1 MSVELPLGSNYL
13 GDGRCGFRVWAPQAQ
28 KVDVHI
34 VAPHDRLEPLK
45 RDLRGYHQAIVD
57 TVTPGS
63 LYLYR
68 LDGIKDRPD
77 PASRHQPRGVHGP
90 TEVIDPDF
98 PWEDHWWTGLPLR
111 DYLIYEL
118 HVGAYTPE
126 GTFDAVIP
134 HLNDLRDFG
143 VTALELMPIAQFAGT
158 RNWGYDG
165 VYLFAPQNSY
175 GGPGGLKRLVNACH
189 RAGMAV
195 ILDVVYNHLGPEGN
209 YLSDFGSYF
218 TERYRTPWGAA
229 MNFDGPESDEVR
241 WFFVHNALRWIN
253 EFHIDALRLDAVHAI
268 VDFSAPPFLE
278 ELATLVHEH
287 AERIGRRVYLIA
299 ESNLND
305 AKLIRPR
312 ELSGYDLDAQWND
325 DFHHALHALLTG
337 ERTGYYEDFGT
348 VQHLARA
355 FTDGFVY
362 SGQYSAYRRHRYGTS
377 SRHLPAWK
385 FVVCAQNHDQVG
397 NRMLGERLSQLV
409 CFERL
414 KLAAGTVLLSP
425 FVPLLFMGEEYGE
438 TAPFPYFISHSDHA
452 LVEAVRAGR
461 REEFS
466 AFRWRGELLDPQ
478 DEATFLRAKLD
489 HALRS
494 QGHHRVLRDFYREL
508 IRLRSSLPAL
518 HDLSNDRME
527 VIIPETNRT
536 LVVRRWTDSNDVLM
550 VFHFGDTPASI
561 DVSVSEGQWRKQLDS
576 ADERWGEGRS
586 AISGRLTS
594 QGEVALTLSPRA
606 FVVLT
611 RQES

>member
-13 GDGRCGFRVWAPQAQ
+13 GDGRCGFRVWAPLAQ

-45 RDLRGYHQAIVD
+45 RDMRGYHQAIVD

-77 PASRHQPRGVHGP
+77 PASRHQPLGVHGP

-134 HLNDLRDFG
+134 HLDDLHDLG
-143 VTALELMPIAQFAGT
+143 VTALELMPVAQFPGT

-165 VYLFAPQNSY
+165 VYPFAPQNSY

-229 MNFDGPESDEVR
+229 MNFDGPESDEVW
-241 WFFVHNALRWIN
+241 WFFLDNALRWIN

-268 VDFSAPPFLE
+268 VDFSAHPFLE

-312 ELSGYDLDAQWND
+312 ELGGYDLDAQWND
-325 DFHHALHALLTG
+325 DFHHALRALLTG

-362 SGQYSAYRRHRYGTS
+362 SGQYSAYRRRRHGNS

-466 AFRWRGELLDPQ
+466 AFPWRGELLDPQ

>member
-13 GDGRCGFRVWAPQAQ
+13 GDGRCGFRVWAPLAQ

-45 RDLRGYHQAIVD
+45 RDMRGYHQAIVD

-90 TEVIDPDF
+90 TEVIDSDF

-126 GTFDAVIP
+126 GTFDAVIA
-134 HLNDLRDFG
+134 HLDDLRDLG
-143 VTALELMPIAQFAGT
+143 VTALNCMPVAQFAGT

-165 VYLFAPQNSY
+165 VCPFAPQNSY

-241 WFFVHNALRWIN
+241 WFFIHNALRWIN

-268 VDFSAPPFLE
+268 VDFSAHPFLE

-312 ELSGYDLDAQWND
+312 ELGGYDLDAQWND

-337 ERTGYYEDFGT
+337 EQTGYLGTGT
-348 VQHLARA
+348 VQHLAERSPTA
-355 FTDGFVY
+355 SCTRVSTLPTAGRTCELV
-362 SGQYSAYRRHRYGTS
+362 
-377 SRHLPAWK
+377 RHLP
-385 FVVCAQNHDQVG
+385 
-397 NRMLGERLSQLV
+397 LGIRRLRTESIRLETNARRAPSQLV

-414 KLAAGTVLLSP
+414 K
-425 FVPLLFMGEEYGE
+425 
-438 TAPFPYFISHSDHA
+438 
-452 LVEAVRAGR
+452 R
-461 REEFS
+461 
-466 AFRWRGELLDPQ
+466 
-478 DEATFLRAKLD
+478 
-489 HALRS
+489 
-494 QGHHRVLRDFYREL
+494 
-508 IRLRSSLPAL
+508 LPAPP
-518 HDLSNDRME
+518 SVPIR
-527 VIIPETNRT
+527 
-536 LVVRRWTDSNDVLM
+536 
-550 VFHFGDTPASI
+550 PAA
-561 DVSVSEGQWRKQLDS
+561 VHG
-576 ADERWGEGRS
+576 
-586 AISGRLTS
+586 
-594 QGEVALTLSPRA
+594 
-606 FVVLT
+606 
-611 RQES
+611 